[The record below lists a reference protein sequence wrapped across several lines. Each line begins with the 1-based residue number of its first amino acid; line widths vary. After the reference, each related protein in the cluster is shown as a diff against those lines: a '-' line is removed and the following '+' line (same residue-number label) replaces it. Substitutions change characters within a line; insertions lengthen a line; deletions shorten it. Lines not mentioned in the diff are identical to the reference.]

1 MPWHADS
8 WLAAFHPWEG
18 GYWSAEPREQ
28 FNPRVRGQSGV
39 IYRLG
44 AFPPHLWL
52 QYSQKDTDRRMRA
65 NGISSGIQKFKD
77 LHSFLMTLETHFKER
92 KKNKTQNKQ
101 NKPKQKQT
109 VKSNLHCM
117 RERKLLLAFPT

>member
-1 MPWHADS
+1 MKGKDIKKISYRRVPALDVMPWHADS

-18 GYWSAEPREQ
+18 GCWSAQPRQQ

-52 QYSQKDTDRRMRA
+52 QYSRKGTGRRMGA
-65 NGISSGIQKFKD
+65 NVSSSGI
-77 LHSFLMTLETHFKER
+77 
-92 KKNKTQNKQ
+92 
-101 NKPKQKQT
+101 
-109 VKSNLHCM
+109 
-117 RERKLLLAFPT
+117 